1 MPTTESPKP
10 TAPQTREHQ
19 RQLAQA
25 AADFSNWDDVPATS
39 FAQPMLTPGNRGC
52 LGLPSSGSA
61 DAGVP
66 AESNPGKGKGKGK
79 NKKGK
84 GGKDGEKGAD
94 EVIQR
99 KASKEILKCIMS
111 TKPRLL

>member
-10 TAPQTREHQ
+10 TAPQTRERQ